1 LLVAW
6 SAGEL
11 DDKFVHAGVERLGPI
26 VDDVLMRDGL
36 LIRHYYHRMAFNYRS
51 RAEGDD
57 LK

>member
-11 DDKFVHAGVERLGPI
+11 DDEFIHARVERLGPI
-26 VDDVLMRDGL
+26 EDDVLIRNGV
-36 LIRHYYHRMAFNYRS
+36 LIRHYYHRMAFNYHFPDN
-51 RAEGDD
+51 GND